1 MVFADEDE
9 DFKVK
14 CIAMDS
20 NETMFVTGSAD
31 GDIKVH
37 IKSVILSKCILNLSY
52 YQSAYH
58 YHPQNQNSGVGFD
71 LSESNPVVPSR
82 TFEARTLQKH
92 KSRSGAGMTVG
103 TDYHYSIA
111 HSLFN

>member
-1 MVFADEDE
+1 MVIADEDE

-37 IKSVILSKCILNLSY
+37 TKSKNFVKVEYL
-52 YQSAYH
+52 
-58 YHPQNQNSGVGFD
+58 
-71 LSESNPVVPSR
+71 
-82 TFEARTLQKH
+82 
-92 KSRSGAGMTVG
+92 
-103 TDYHYSIA
+103 
-111 HSLFN
+111 

>member
-1 MVFADEDE
+1 MVIADEDE

-37 IKSVILSKCILNLSY
+37 IKSVILSKCLS
-52 YQSAYH
+52 
-58 YHPQNQNSGVGFD
+58 
-71 LSESNPVVPSR
+71 LSSSKPKLR
-82 TFEARTLQKH
+82 C
-92 KSRSGAGMTVG
+92 G
-103 TDYHYSIA
+103 I
-111 HSLFN
+111 

>member
-1 MVFADEDE
+1 MVIADEDE

-58 YHPQNQNSGVGFD
+58 YHPQNQNSWEEF
-71 LSESNPVVPSR
+71 
-82 TFEARTLQKH
+82 
-92 KSRSGAGMTVG
+92 SGKTQPTGPCP
-103 TDYHYSIA
+103 
-111 HSLFN
+111 F

>member
-1 MVFADEDE
+1 MVIADEDE

-37 IKSVILSKCILNLSY
+37 IKSVTLSKFLS
-52 YQSAYH
+52 
-58 YHPQNQNSGVGFD
+58 
-71 LSESNPVVPSR
+71 LSSSKPKLR
-82 TFEARTLQKH
+82 C
-92 KSRSGAGMTVG
+92 G
-103 TDYHYSIA
+103 I
-111 HSLFN
+111 